1 MRKGTYLFLQKF
13 SCTIIGVSL
22 TLGYP
27 SSASAQNS
35 RDEYLISLKETSLVD
50 DVSIEDEA
58 LVVWPAPT
66 LQSTLDYESLG
77 ERLCAEH
84 KRHRYLVVWFMDS
97 TLYRNTKEMKLLE
110 SRICIK

>member
-1 MRKGTYLFLQKF
+1 MRKGKYPFLLIF
-13 SCTIIGVSL
+13 ICTTIFVSSS
-22 TLGYP
+22 LGYS

-35 RDEYLISLKETSLVD
+35 RDDYLGSLEETSLID
-50 DVSIEDEA
+50 DVTIEDEA
-58 LVVWPAPT
+58 LVVWPAPN

-84 KRHRYLVVWFMDS
+84 KRYRYLVVWFMDS
-97 TLYRNTKEMKLLE
+97 SLYRNTKEMELLE

>member
-1 MRKGTYLFLQKF
+1 MREGNYLFLQKF
-13 SCTIIGVSL
+13 SCTTICVLL

-35 RDEYLISLKETSLVD
+35 RDDYLSSLKETSLID
-50 DVSIEDEA
+50 DVIIDDEA
-58 LVVWPAPT
+58 LVVWPAPN

-84 KRHRYLVVWFMDS
+84 KRYRYLVVWFMDS
-97 TLYRNTKEMKLLE
+97 SLYRNTKKMELLE